1 VSKADIEILVDPLG
15 KPLPFN
21 EVTGDSKDKTRV
33 ADYVFGLKAQGATT
47 ASR

>member
-21 EVTGDSKDKTRV
+21 EVTGDSKEKT
-33 ADYVFGLKAQGATT
+33 AWQIMFSG
-47 ASR
+47 

>member
-1 VSKADIEILVDPLG
+1 VSKADVEILVDPLG

-21 EVTGDSKDKTRV
+21 EVTGESKGKTS
-33 ADYVFGLKAQGATT
+33 AGDYVFGLTAQGVTT